1 MASVTKDDVV
11 LSGVERNYLLEIL
24 FENNPKEVENAL
36 AILHQEQQQQQ
47 PIYGVDPSILQKIVD
62 AIVDIMVTKNRA
74 KLSLKEEGR
83 SKLAKNGNSLDLLF
97 GCLGQH

>member
-11 LSGVERNYLLEIL
+11 LSGVERNRLLDF

-36 AILHQEQQQQQ
+36 AILHQEQQQQQQ